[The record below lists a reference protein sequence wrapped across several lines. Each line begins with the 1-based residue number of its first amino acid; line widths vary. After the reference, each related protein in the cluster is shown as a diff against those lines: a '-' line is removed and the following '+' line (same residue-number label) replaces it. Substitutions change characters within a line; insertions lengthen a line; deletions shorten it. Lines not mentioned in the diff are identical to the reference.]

1 MRRFWIILVALL
13 GLGATALPASADIT
27 YVLNCGGTPCP
38 ANSNNYGTVTLH
50 QLGTGVA
57 GSSSNIVE
65 VTVNLITAGNNFAG
79 TGAGYAINWNITGN
93 PSLTTSLVSTGAGH
107 PLPAGGIYNTSHF
120 TIQDSTAS
128 GHTYKASPFG
138 FSWMYAIDYNQ
149 NGGNSTNDNYLI
161 FDVTKTNGLLIGN
174 FAAID
179 GFYFAVDMFGGP
191 CGPTCVV
198 ASNKTTV
205 PEPGTVLMILA
216 GLGSLFMLHQ
226 RRRKL
231 VRAV

>member
-1 MRRFWIILVALL
+1 MQRSWIILAALL

-27 YVLNCGGTPCP
+27 YVLDCSATPCP
-38 ANSNNYGTVTLH
+38 ANSNNYGT
-50 QLGTGVA
+50 
-57 GSSSNIVE
+57 
-65 VTVNLITAGNNFAG
+65 
-79 TGAGYAINWNITGN
+79 
-93 PSLTTSLVSTGAGH
+93 TSLVPTGVGH
-107 PLPAGGIYNTSHF
+107 PLPAGGIYNTSHYN
-120 TIQDSTAS
+120 IQDNTDH

-138 FSWMYAIDYNQ
+138 SNWMYAIDTNQ
-149 NGGNSTNDNYLI
+149 NGGKSTNDNYLI
-161 FDVTKTNGLLIGN
+161 FDVTKTNGLLIGD

-179 GFYFAVDMFGGP
+179 GFYFAVDMLGGP

-198 ASNKTTV
+198 ASNKTTI

-231 VRAV
+231 VRAA